1 MQAFPRP
8 ARAAAARFGAVLALL
23 AVPATAGA
31 AILCDYGLDNA
42 YGPAPASLTQ
52 ALLVHALTIG
62 PDVPDGTIV
71 YQQLTDLQ
79 PFSIR
84 CSGGIGS
91 VELRSNYGAHP
102 RPLAAW
108 NTGPH
113 AGQVYESGL
122 RGIGVFIEELSSGSA
137 LPAVRNLPIASSPA
151 AVGGK
156 QAQLRLN
163 LIKIGPVS
171 PGAVGGSQLPG
182 AEVSIA
188 QLPLLRLQFIGGLQI
203 VSQTCT
209 TPDLTVPMGS
219 YRSGEFTGPGSA
231 TAWKRFEIRLENCP
245 AFYGASASATN
256 SHTGGSGWQFSGA
269 TQSNQIGYILS
280 GTTRMIGAPSQG
292 IVALS
297 PARRGGT
304 AAGGVGLQLGRPD
317 GAPHGFDAVYPSG
330 IDPQSEPGASYAIP
344 LAARYV
350 QTDTVVTP
358 GEANGAIVFTVDYQ

>member
-1 MQAFPRP
+1 MQAFPTQ
-8 ARAAAARFGAVLALL
+8 AHAVAGRFGAALALL
-23 AVPATAGA
+23 ALSTAASA
-31 AILCDYGLDNA
+31 AIRCDYGLDNA

-52 ALLVHALTIG
+52 SLVVQALTIG
-62 PDVPDGTIV
+62 PDVPDGTII

-79 PFSIR
+79 PFSIQ

-91 VELRSNYGAHP
+91 VDLRSNYGANP
-102 RPLAAW
+102 RPLASW

-122 RGIGVFIEELSSGSA
+122 PGIGVFIEDLSSDAA
-137 LPAVRNLPIASSPA
+137 LPVVRNLPITSNPA

-171 PGAVGGSQLPG
+171 PGVVSGSQLPG

-188 QLPLLRLQFIGGLQI
+188 QLPLLRLQFVGGLQI

-209 TPDLTVPMGS
+209 TPDVNVAMGT
-219 YRSGEFTGPGSA
+219 YRGGEFSGPGST

-245 AFYGASASATN
+245 AFYGASVSATN
-256 SHTGGSGWQFSGA
+256 SHTGGSGWQFSGV
-269 TQSNQIGYILS
+269 TQSNQIGYSLS
-280 GTTRMIGAPSQG
+280 GTTRMIGPPSQG
-292 IVALS
+292 VVALS
-297 PARRGGT
+297 PARRGGM
-304 AAGGVGLQLGRPD
+304 AAGGIGLQLGRPD
-317 GAPHGFDAVYPSG
+317 GAPHGFDTVYPSG
-330 IDPQSEPGASYAIP
+330 IDPNSEPGASYAIP

-350 QTDTVVTP
+350 QTDPVVTP
-358 GEANGAIVFTVDYQ
+358 GEANGAVIFTIDYQ